1 MLGAPSHDILTL
13 MLCIVIIIF
22 FFLVE
27 CTTIISRK
35 AKFINILSMSEML
48 TNQMKDRLFRLVI
61 DLIKQVNNQ
70 NLVTIR
76 GATP

>member
-61 DLIKQVNNQ
+61 DLIKPVNNQ
-70 NLVTIR
+70 NLMTIR